1 MDSNTTN
8 PLAKHFR
15 QPAIY
20 IKLPSRGAHWPEDA
34 IRMPANGEIAIYPM
48 TTKDEITLKT
58 PDALMN
64 GAGVVSVI
72 QSCCPDILDA
82 WRMPSIDVDSVIIA
96 IRIASFG
103 HEMQFNSKCPSC
115 DNIDDYGVD
124 LRTVLESLRMPDY
137 TTPVEL
143 DTLKVKLY
151 PQPYFSLNQSNQAQ
165 FEEQKLMQAIENTSM
180 DETVR
185 SVEIANQMEKIIAI
199 GVQTLADS
207 TEYIELPDGTKVR
220 DKVFLKEFYTNSSAA
235 VTNAVQE
242 RISNIN
248 TEGAVKPMH
257 VNCSE
262 CQKPFDIQ
270 ITFDYSAFFG

>member
-1 MDSNTTN
+1 MDTNPVN

-20 IKLPSRGAHWPEDA
+20 IKLPSKGAYWPDNA
-34 IRMPANGEIAIYPM
+34 IRIPANGEIAIYPM

-82 WRMPSIDVDSVIIA
+82 WQMPSIDVDSVIIA

-115 DNIDDYGVD
+115 ETVDDYGID
-124 LRTVLESLRMPDY
+124 LRTVLDTLRMPDY
-137 TTPVEL
+137 TKPIEL

-151 PQPYFSLNQSNQAQ
+151 PQPYFSLNQSNQSQ

-180 DETVR
+180 DETLR
-185 SVEIANQMEKIIAI
+185 SVEIAKQMEKIIAI
-199 GVQTLADS
+199 GIKTLSDS
-207 TEYIELPDGTKVR
+207 TEYIELADGVKVSN
-220 DKVFLKEFYTNSSAA
+220 KAHLQEFYTNSSGS
-235 VTNAVQE
+235 VTKSVQE
-242 RISNIN
+242 RLSTIN
-248 TEGAVKPMH
+248 LEGAVKPMH

-262 CQKPFDIQ
+262 CSKPFDIQ
-270 ITFDYSAFFG
+270 ITFDYAAFFG